1 MMISFLIVLSVA
13 AAVGNL
19 GMMAF
24 WYSRVRRLK
33 GKPEPQGVCGLP
45 GAVNFADGYFRRCEY
60 QELKPGHCYLFIL
73 RGHWRFVGCVQD
85 VGKDGCFRVQV
96 PSPAEEFRAAFS
108 MGKYWSEAKINWYR
122 DVTGCEEVTV

>member
-1 MMISFLIVLSVA
+1 MMIKFLIVLSVA

-33 GKPEPQGVCGLP
+33 GKPEPQGIYGP
-45 GAVNFADGYFRRCEY
+45 PATVNFTAYRFGRCEY

-73 RGHWRFVGCVQD
+73 CGYWRFVGCVDD
-85 VGKDGCFRVQV
+85 VGKDGCFRVRV
-96 PSPAEEFRAAFS
+96 PSPEDRFREVFS
-108 MGKYWSEAKINWYR
+108 MGKWCSEARVNWYR